1 MNDLRP
7 QPSSEGIIEVV
18 DVAKTFDGGRVHAL
32 DGVSLKVRRGEF
44 VAITGRSGSGKSTL
58 LHLLAA
64 LDQPD
69 AGRIVVGGHDLAK
82 VRDLDR
88 YRRHEVGLVFQLH
101 NLLPHLDARRN
112 VEIPMIGT
120 HLTRAERRARAD
132 ELLDAVELAGKG
144 QRRPPELSGGERQ
157 RVAIARALANRPAL
171 LLADEPTGSLDST
184 SVERVLGLFQ
194 RLRNEQGLTIVMV
207 THDHDVAATA
217 DRIVTIRDGRVVSD
231 DRTGF
236 VAA

>member
-69 AGRIVVGGHDLAK
+69 AGRIVVGGHDLAN

-112 VEIPMIGT
+112 VEIPMSGV
-120 HLTRAERRARAD
+120 RARTSFSMPSNSRARVNGD
-132 ELLDAVELAGKG
+132 
-144 QRRPPELSGGERQ
+144 RRNCPVGNASASRSPEHS
-157 RVAIARALANRPAL
+157 
-171 LLADEPTGSLDST
+171 PTGPRCSSPTNLPAAST
-184 SVERVLGLFQ
+184 PPVLSVYSACSNVCETSR
-194 RLRNEQGLTIVMV
+194 
-207 THDHDVAATA
+207 A
-217 DRIVTIRDGRVVSD
+217 SPS
-231 DRTGF
+231 
-236 VAA
+236 